1 MSPDLKLDPENWDL
15 DLSTSAVDLTDDA
28 SGETATQAV
37 GVRLKLI
44 LGEWFLDTRL
54 GVDYFGTAF
63 VKNPN
68 LAAIE
73 AMIQAAILDTPGIAR
88 IVSYSQAFDR
98 AARQLTIACTLLDD
112 QGNTLNLQAA
122 VP

>member
-1 MSPDLKLDPENWDL
+1 MPDLKLNPQTWDL
-15 DLSTSAVDLTDDA
+15 DLSNSAINLTDDA

-44 LGEWFLDTRL
+44 LGEWFLDTRI
-54 GVDYFGTAF
+54 GMDYFGTAF

-88 IVSYSQAFDR
+88 IVSYSQVFDR
-98 AARQLTIACTLLDD
+98 AGRQLTVTCTLLDD
-112 QGNTLNLQAA
+112 EGNTLNLQMTA
-122 VP
+122 P

>member
-1 MSPDLKLDPENWDL
+1 MPDLKLEPQSWDL
-15 DLSTSAVDLTDDA
+15 DLSGSALTLSDDA

-63 VKNPN
+63 VKSPN

-88 IVSYSQAFDR
+88 IVRYSQVFDR
-98 AARQLTIACTLLDD
+98 TARSLSITCTLLDD
-112 QGNTLNLQAA
+112 EGNVLNLQTTA
-122 VP
+122 P

>member
-1 MSPDLKLDPENWDL
+1 MQDLKLEPQSWDL
-15 DLSTSAVDLTDDA
+15 DLSVNFLNLTDDA
-28 SGETATQAV
+28 SGGTATQAV
-37 GVRLKLI
+37 GVRLRLI

-68 LAAIE
+68 LAAVE

-88 IVSYSQAFDR
+88 IVRYSQVFDR
-98 AARQLTIACTLLDD
+98 TARSLSITCTLLDNE
-112 QGNTLNLQAA
+112 GNVLNLQTTA
-122 VP
+122 P

>member
-1 MSPDLKLDPENWDL
+1 MPDLKLDPQTWDL
-15 DLSTSAVDLTDDA
+15 DISGSAINLTDDA
-28 SGETATQAV
+28 GGETATQAV

-44 LGEWFLDTRL
+44 LGEWFLDTRI
-54 GVDYFGTAF
+54 GMDYFGTAF

-88 IVSYSQAFDR
+88 IVSYSQVFDR
-98 AARQLTIACTLLDD
+98 SARQLTVTCTLLDD
-112 QGNTLNLQAA
+112 EGNTLNLQATA
-122 VP
+122 P

>member
-1 MSPDLKLDPENWDL
+1 MPDLKLEPATWDL
-15 DLSTSAVDLTDDA
+15 DLSNSAINLTDDA

-44 LGEWFLDTRL
+44 LGEWFLDTRI
-54 GVDYFGTAF
+54 GMDYFGTAF

-88 IVSYSQAFDR
+88 IVSYSQVFDR
-98 AARQLTIACTLLDD
+98 AGRQLTVTCTLLDD
-112 QGNTLNLQAA
+112 EGNTLNLQMTA
-122 VP
+122 P

>member
-1 MSPDLKLDPENWDL
+1 MPDLKLDQTWDL
-15 DLSTSAVDLTDDA
+15 DLSGNALTDDA
-28 SGETATQAV
+28 SGQTATQAA
-37 GVRLKLI
+37 GVLLKLI

-68 LAAIE
+68 LAAVE

-88 IVSYSQAFDR
+88 IVRYSQVFDR
-98 AARQLTIACTLLDD
+98 TARSLSITCTLLDD
-112 QGNTLNLQAA
+112 EGNFLNLQTTA
-122 VP
+122 P

>member
-15 DLSTSAVDLTDDA
+15 NLSTNAVDLTDDA

-73 AMIQAAILDTPGIAR
+73 AMLQAAILDTPGIAR
-88 IVSYSQAFDR
+88 IVSYSQIFDR
-98 AARQLTIACTLLDD
+98 AARQLTVTCTLLDD
-112 QGNTLNLQAA
+112 QGNTLNLQTA

>member
-1 MSPDLKLDPENWDL
+1 MPDLKLDPESWDL
-15 DLSTSAVDLTDDA
+15 DISGSAINLTDDA
-28 SGETATQAV
+28 SSETATQAV

-44 LGEWFLDTRL
+44 LGEWFLDTRI
-54 GVDYFGTAF
+54 GMDYFGTAF

-88 IVSYSQAFDR
+88 IVSYSQVFDR
-98 AARQLTIACTLLDD
+98 AARQLTITCTLLDD
-112 QGNTLNLQAA
+112 EGNTLNLQTTA
-122 VP
+122 P

>member
-1 MSPDLKLDPENWDL
+1 MPDIKLDPQIWDL
-15 DLSTSAVDLTDDA
+15 DLSDSALNLTDDA

-54 GVDYFGTAF
+54 GVDYFGMAF

-73 AMIQAAILDTPGIAR
+73 AMLQAAILDTPGIAR
-88 IVSYSQAFDR
+88 IVSYAQVFDR
-98 AARQLTIACTLLDD
+98 TARQLSITCTLLDD
-112 QGNTLNLQAA
+112 EGNFLNLQTTA
-122 VP
+122 P

>member
-1 MSPDLKLDPENWDL
+1 MPDLKLEPATWDL
-15 DLSTSAVDLTDDA
+15 DLSSNDLALTGDA

-44 LGEWFLDTRL
+44 PGEWFLDTRL

-63 VKNPN
+63 VKNQNP
-68 LAAIE
+68 AAIE

-88 IVSYSQAFDR
+88 IVSYAQVFDR
-98 AARQLTIACTLLDD
+98 AGRQLTVTCTLLDD
-112 QGNTLNLQAA
+112 QGNTPTLQTT

>member
-1 MSPDLKLDPENWDL
+1 MPDLKLEPATWDL
-15 DLSTSAVDLTDDA
+15 DLSSNDLALTGDA

-44 LGEWFLDTRL
+44 PGEWFLDTRL

-88 IVSYSQAFDR
+88 IVSYAQVFDR
-98 AARQLTIACTLLDD
+98 AGRQLTVTCTLLDD
-112 QGNTLNLQAA
+112 QGNTLTLQTT

>member
-1 MSPDLKLDPENWDL
+1 MPDLKLDPDTWDF
-15 DLSTSAVDLTDDA
+15 DLSGGALNLTGDA

-73 AMIQAAILDTPGIAR
+73 AMLQPAILDTPGIAR
-88 IVSYSQAFDR
+88 IVSYSQVFDR
-98 AARQLTIACTLLDD
+98 MARQLTVTCTLLDD
-112 QGNTLNLQAA
+112 QGNSLGIQTTA
-122 VP
+122 P

>member
-1 MSPDLKLDPENWDL
+1 MPDLKLEPQSWDL
-15 DLSTSAVDLTDDA
+15 ELSGSALTLSDDA
-28 SGETATQAV
+28 SGQTAAQAV

-54 GVDYFGTAF
+54 GVDYFGMAF

-73 AMIQAAILDTPGIAR
+73 AMLQAAILDTPGIAR
-88 IVSYSQAFDR
+88 IVRYSQVFDR
-98 AARQLTIACTLLDD
+98 AARSLSITCTLLDD
-112 QGNTLNLQAA
+112 HGNSLNLHATA
-122 VP
+122 P

>member
-1 MSPDLKLDPENWDL
+1 MPDIKLDPVTWDL
-15 DLSTSAVDLTDDA
+15 DISGSTLNLTDDT

-88 IVSYSQAFDR
+88 IVRYSQVFDR
-98 AARQLTIACTLLDD
+98 TARSLSITCTLIDD
-112 QGNTLNLQAA
+112 EGNVLNLQTTA
-122 VP
+122 P

>member
-1 MSPDLKLDPENWDL
+1 MPDLKLEPATWDL
-15 DLSTSAVDLTDDA
+15 DLSSNDLALTGDA

-88 IVSYSQAFDR
+88 IVSYAQVFDR
-98 AARQLTIACTLLDD
+98 AGRQLTVTCTLLDD
-112 QGNTLNLQAA
+112 QGNTLTLQTT

>member
-1 MSPDLKLDPENWDL
+1 MPDLKLEPATWDL
-15 DLSTSAVDLTDDA
+15 DLSSNDLALTGDA

-44 LGEWFLDTRL
+44 PGEWFLDTRL

-73 AMIQAAILDTPGIAR
+73 AMIQAAILDSPGIAR
-88 IVSYSQAFDR
+88 IVSYSQVFDR
-98 AARQLTIACTLLDD
+98 TARSLSITCTLIDYE
-112 QGNTLNLQAA
+112 GNVLNLQTTA
-122 VP
+122 P

>member
-1 MSPDLKLDPENWDL
+1 MPDLKLDPQTWDL
-15 DLSTSAVDLTDDA
+15 DLSGTALNLTDDA

-88 IVSYSQAFDR
+88 IVSYTQVFDR
-98 AARQLTIACTLLDD
+98 AGRQLTVTCTLLDD
-112 QGNTLNLQAA
+112 QGNTLTLQTT

>member
-1 MSPDLKLDPENWDL
+1 MPDLKLEPAIWDL
-15 DLSTSAVDLTDDA
+15 DLSSSGLALTDDA

-63 VKNPN
+63 VKNQNP
-68 LAAIE
+68 AAIE

-98 AARQLTIACTLLDD
+98 AARNLTITCTLLDD